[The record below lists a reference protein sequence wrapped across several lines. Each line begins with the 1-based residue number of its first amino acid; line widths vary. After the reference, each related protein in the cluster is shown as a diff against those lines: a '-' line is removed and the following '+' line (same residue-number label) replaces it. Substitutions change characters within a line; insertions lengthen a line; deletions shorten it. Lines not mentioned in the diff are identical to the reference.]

1 MVSQE
6 PLTMLRIGSKTGLT
20 PLDLSVN
27 PDRLRKGLTGFTMI
41 ELMVAVVILTVG
53 LVIILQALSSGM
65 FVLNS
70 TQRKYLATR
79 IAAERLENL
88 EEEEKR
94 LEGLDPY
101 TINEL
106 VTYQDKKFNVKI
118 VINPHVIDIQKF
130 PQLFLPDK
138 EPEDSTQI
146 EDRLQKVDVHVG
158 WQERSVPQE
167 LILTTYFDKRR
178 TE

>member
-1 MVSQE
+1 
-6 PLTMLRIGSKTGLT
+6 MLRIGNK
-20 PLDLSVN
+20 
-27 PDRLRKGLTGFTMI
+27 TGFTMI

-70 TQRKYLATR
+70 AQRKYLATR
-79 IAAERLENL
+79 IAAQRLEDL
-88 EEEEKR
+88 EEEEIR
-94 LEGLDPY
+94 LEGLDSY
-101 TINEL
+101 TTNEL
-106 VTYQDKKFNVKI
+106 VTLQDNKFNVKI
-118 VINPHVIDIQKF
+118 VINPHLIDIQKF
-130 PQLFLPDK
+130 PHIFLPEQ

-146 EDRLQKVDVHVG
+146 EDRLQLVNVHVG

-178 TE
+178 AE